1 MGAEY
6 IDSKRYIKRDTNKD
20 SDELELYD
28 LTDEFIEVFEK
39 LSNKPGFGG
48 IFWII
53 GTFGAGKSALLCI
66 LCSLFLKY
74 GYEKRN
80 IALYQA
86 PQKLLEAIQ
95 KAGPREFRHKFRIV
109 EKLSEVKPFDILCID
124 EGYLSADA
132 KKSLEKDSVNFI
144 ASLTTLRHSSVFTI
158 LNSPDDGILRGY
170 RLKAQFRMY
179 KLLPDGYIDEVNDRF
194 AKKYGNM
201 ITKLRE
207 EQTIFQVTHIDFLKK
222 GIRMGALVLPL
233 KEYCPW
239 YNEQISRNFEG
250 EDFDAYMRKL
260 KKKKHR
266 MEAVVQLLIDD
277 FGNDLNRKR
286 AEGFLFDDHIEIFR
300 EFESDIGNI
309 VKVALYRLY
318 LRKKDESDDSHSRIY
333 ELELPSIITDNSKE
347 DVSCANFFRAYY
359 FNNLPFNKYKK
370 AFLDIIY
377 YWIRGFSQR
386 KISFE
391 IGTGLG
397 TVNKLLQDYNLGA
410 GLSSDLLRTKTVYE
424 FWVAEATK
432 GKRDGAKSKS
442 DEWYFNE
449 NHEIIGCGEC
459 KLIDDISSTIT
470 LYQQAL
476 GNTRNKKMTLGPSY
490 NYCKENNIRFYPFF
504 LRNPKWGNFD
514 LVIPVEVDGDN
525 KITVSKGNIK
535 YYILPGGI
543 QTFDPTTFFE
553 NQELIISS
561 IN

>member
-1 MGAEY
+1 MKNEY
-6 IDSKRYIKRDTNKD
+6 IDSKRYIKWGTTK
-20 SDELELYD
+20 SEPELYD
-28 LTDEFIEVFEK
+28 LTDEFIEVFEN

-66 LCSLFLKY
+66 ISNFFLKY

-80 IALYQA
+80 IAFYQA
-86 PQKLLEAIQ
+86 PHKLLEAIQ
-95 KAGPREFRHKFRIV
+95 KAVPMEFKHKFRII
-109 EKLSEVKPFDILCID
+109 ERLSEVNPFDILCID

-170 RLKAQFRMY
+170 RLKAQFRLY

-194 AKKYGNM
+194 AKRYGDI

-207 EQTIFQVTHIDFLKK
+207 DQTIFQITHIDFLKK
-222 GIRMGALVLPL
+222 GIRRGALVLPL
-233 KEYCPW
+233 KKYCPW

-260 KKKKHR
+260 KKKKDR
-266 MEAVVQLLIDD
+266 MEAVIQLLIDD
-277 FGNDLNRKR
+277 FGNNLNRKL

-300 EFESDIGNI
+300 EFESDIGYI
-309 VKVALYRLY
+309 VKVASYRLY
-318 LRKKDESDDSHSRIY
+318 LRQKDEADDYHARIY
-333 ELELPSIITDNSKE
+333 ELELPTIITDPTKE
-347 DVSCANFFRAYY
+347 DTSCANFFRGYY
-359 FNNLPFNKYKK
+359 FNNMPFNKHKK

-386 KISFE
+386 KIAFE
-391 IGTGLG
+391 TGYGLG
-397 TVNKLLQDYNLGA
+397 TVNKLLQDYNSGE
-410 GLSSDLLRTKTVYE
+410 GLSSDLLRIKTVYE

-432 GKRDGAKSKS
+432 GKRDGAKSKP
-442 DEWYFNE
+442 DELYSNE

-470 LYQQAL
+470 LYQQVL

-514 LVIPVEVDGDN
+514 LVIPVEVEGDN
-525 KITVSKGNIK
+525 KITVSKANIK
-535 YYILPGGI
+535 YYILSGGI
-543 QTFDPTTFFE
+543 QTFDPINFFE
-553 NQELIISS
+553 NQDLIISS